1 MKFFRLFIFLILLS
15 GCSQDGSLQKSII
28 SVLKDPDSA
37 KFGKVKYFKS
47 YACYEVNAKN
57 SMGGYTGK
65 QVAFMNK
72 IDNSWHVVRFEKT
85 TIDDCM
91 DRFIAID
98 EKEMVANKNK
108 NLAVNSSEKIP
119 PRCVGNPDLKA
130 CLEFEKKYP
139 SDKINSSDKV
149 YNSDK
154 NKVLDLFR
162 Q

>member
-1 MKFFRLFIFLILLS
+1 MKIFYSFIFLILLS

-57 SMGGYTGK
+57 SMGGYTGT

-72 IDNSWHVVRFEKT
+72 IDNSWHVIKFEKT
-85 TIDDCM
+85 TIDECIN
-91 DRFIAID
+91 RFTVID
-98 EKEMVANKNK
+98 EKENKSIVGK
-108 NLAVNSSEKIP
+108 GEIIP

-139 SDKINSSDKV
+139 SK
-149 YNSDK
+149 
-154 NKVLDLFR
+154 
-162 Q
+162 

>member
-1 MKFFRLFIFLILLS
+1 MIVKFFCSLIFLILLG

-37 KFGKVKYFKS
+37 RFGDVKYFKD

-57 SMGGYTGK
+57 SMGGYTGR

-85 TIDDCM
+85 TIDNCINQ
-91 DRFIAID
+91 FTAVD
-98 EKEMVANKNK
+98 EKIIKRTTDNGEI
-108 NLAVNSSEKIP
+108 IP
-119 PRCVGNPDLKA
+119 ERCVGNPDLKA

-139 SDKINSSDKV
+139 SK
-149 YNSDK
+149 
-154 NKVLDLFR
+154 
-162 Q
+162 